1 MLERSTSVETLLP
14 RVPTVAR
21 GTCLRETWA
30 IGEIT
35 PRISGI
41 LRIVP

>member
-1 MLERSTSVETLLP
+1 MLEGSMSAETLLP
-14 RVPTVAR
+14 SSADGRSRDTR
-21 GTCLRETWA
+21 RKTWA